1 MGSEAPDAAPN
12 ERPITPVTLS
22 CYYLSR
28 HPITNAQYEL
38 FDPSHAG
45 KRAPGAGDRHPVVY
59 VSSNEAAKFCQ
70 WLSSRDRRRY
80 RLPTEAE
87 WEYAARGTDGREYPW
102 GHEEAAVAIW
112 RISPIA
118 TLTLP
123 GVIAR
128 STMAS
133 QKARQSER
141 FRAAPVPSEWKTWRG
156 MSGSG
161 AATSWK
167 PTAALPKSTREDRSR
182 ARNGSIGAGAG
193 SRASTACG
201 RRRVAPMCQ
210 TTPATTSVSGLF
222 ASAICRR
229 FVAGNA
235 E

>member
-12 ERPITPVTLS
+12 ERPITRVTLS

-38 FDPSHAG
+38 FDPSHARQTRARRG
-45 KRAPGAGDRHPVVY
+45 RSAPGGLCEQQRGGEILPMAQLARPATLSPADR
-59 VSSNEAAKFCQ
+59 
-70 WLSSRDRRRY
+70 SRMGICG
-80 RLPTEAE
+80 
-87 WEYAARGTDGREYPW
+87 ARDGWPRISLGTTRKG
-102 GHEEAAVAIW
+102 GAIW

-141 FRAAPVPSEWKTWRG
+141 FRVAPVPSEWKTWRG
-156 MSGSG
+156 TSGSG

-167 PTAALPKSTREDRSR
+167 PIAALPKINPRGPVSGAKRIYRGGSWKSR
-182 ARNGSIGAGAG
+182 FNSLR
-193 SRASTACG
+193 
-201 RRRVAPMCQ
+201 
-210 TTPATTSVSGLF
+210 ATTRGANVPNYSCNDLGFRIVCECDL
-222 ASAICRR
+222 
-229 FVAGNA
+229 
-235 E
+235 

>member
-28 HPITNAQYEL
+28 HPITNAHYEL

-45 KRAPGAGDRHPVVY
+45 KRATGDAIDSQRKPNGSTRRAERMAANIPG
-59 VSSNEAAKFCQ
+59 
-70 WLSSRDRRRY
+70 
-80 RLPTEAE
+80 
-87 WEYAARGTDGREYPW
+87 DGRS
-102 GHEEAAVAIW
+102 GGAIW
-112 RISPIA
+112 RISLIA

-123 GVIAR
+123 GVIVG

-133 QKARQSER
+133 QKAPQWER

-167 PTAALPKSTREDRSR
+167 PIAALPKSTREDRSR
-182 ARNGSIGAGAG
+182 ARNESIGVGAG

-222 ASAICRR
+222 ASAICKR